1 MSAEP
6 ERVPLGRIH
15 AHRLRFSD
23 ALDAI
28 VALARAGTGGTVV
41 TPNVDHVV
49 LAEHDDALVA
59 AYAHAS
65 LSLVDGMPL
74 LWLGRMLGRSFPDK
88 ISGSD
93 LVAPLAERA
102 AREGLSLFLL
112 GAKEGVGARAAK
124 ALCARSPS
132 LRVAGVL
139 SPPLGFD
146 ADVALDRDVVAK
158 VSAASPALVL
168 VALGA
173 PRQELWMEAHRQ
185 ALAPAVLIGIGAT
198 LDFLAGEKTRAPRLL
213 SELGLEW
220 AFRLAQEPRRLA
232 HRYLVRDRAFFG
244 IALRTLREHRRR
256 AG

>member
-1 MSAEP
+1 MTAAP
-6 ERVPLGRIH
+6 ERVPLGRIY
-15 AHRLRFSD
+15 AHRLRFEE

-28 VALARAGTGGTVV
+28 VELAHARRGGTVV

-49 LAEHDDALVA
+49 LAERDDALVA
-59 AYAHAS
+59 AYQHAA
-65 LSLVDGMPL
+65 LSLVDGKPL
-74 LWLGRMLGRSFPDK
+74 QWLGRALGRPFPDK

-112 GAKEGVGARAAK
+112 GAQEGVGARAAK
-124 ALCARSPS
+124 ALVARSPS
-132 LRVAGVL
+132 LRIAGVL

-146 ADVALDRDVVAK
+146 ADPTRNREVI
-158 VSAASPALVL
+158 AAVHEAAPSLVL

-185 ALAPAVLIGIGAT
+185 ALAPAILLGIGAT
-198 LDFLAGEKTRAPRLL
+198 LDFLAGDKVRAPRML

-244 IALRTLREHRRR
+244 IALRTLRDHRRR
-256 AG
+256 AQ